1 MVTELGSTVTMQ
13 MGAVYAL
20 ILVALVLYATEK
32 LTLEL
37 TSAGV
42 ICALLVL
49 FQLFPVTDETGRSV
63 LNAADIL
70 AGFANPALIA
80 VLALLILGEGLN
92 RTGALDQVAV
102 VVHTL
107 SKGRPAVAIIL
118 SLVTVMAISALLNN
132 IPVVV
137 IFIPIMQAL
146 AIRAGHP
153 ASRYMMPLSFAAIL
167 GGMTTLIGSSTN
179 LLVSSALIEMG
190 EEGFSFFSFT
200 IPGLFVAAIGMIYVT
215 FVLPRILPERQ
226 TTGTDI
232 RRERRQFKAQLT
244 VREGSHLEGM
254 APTGGFFPEL
264 KHITVLSLERNGVIQ
279 IPPYDDGAL
288 KAGDVMVIAATREYL
303 TEFLKGDFS
312 LIRPDLQDSDAETEI
327 EDDEPWTVGAQS
339 VAEVMVRP
347 NSGFVG
353 GTIEQT
359 GFRFRHNCAVIG
371 VERRSR
377 MMRQRIT
384 DIVLEEGDILLIQG
398 QRRDIDAL
406 RYSQDVVLMEW
417 SAEDIPQPHHARRAT
432 LIFLGV
438 VGAAGTG
445 ILPTEIAALCGA
457 AAMVLSGAITTEEA
471 IRALDHKI
479 ILLIAAALAMGVS
492 MQATG
497 GAAFIAHAVIGSLG
511 DAAPA
516 IVLSGFFLMTALLA
530 NVLSTKATAVLF
542 TPIAVALAY
551 DLGVPAEA
559 FAVAV
564 VFAANC
570 SFASP
575 VGYQTNL
582 LVMAPGGYRFMD
594 FVKAGLPLLLICW
607 LAFSF
612 VAPWYYGL

>member
-1 MVTELGSTVTMQ
+1 MPQVLGDAFTLQ
-13 MGAVYAL
+13 MGAVFALTLCAL
-20 ILVALVLYATEK
+20 ILYATER

-37 TSAGV
+37 TSIGV
-42 ICALLVL
+42 VCALLVL
-49 FQLFPVTDETGRSV
+49 FQLNPVIGADGRNLLDASA
-63 LNAADIL
+63 LL
-70 AGFANPALIA
+70 AGFANPALVT

-118 SLVTVMAISALLNN
+118 SLVTVAAISALLNN

-146 AIRAGHP
+146 ATRAQAP

-200 IPGLFVAAIGMIYVT
+200 IPGLFVAGVGLIYVI

-226 TTGTDI
+226 TIGTDI
-232 RRERRQFKAQLT
+232 RKEGRQFKAQIT
-244 VREGSHLEGM
+244 VRAGSHLEGM
-254 APTGGFFPEL
+254 APTGGFFPNL
-264 KHITVLSLERNGVIQ
+264 KHITVLSLERNGVVET
-279 IPPYDDGAL
+279 PPYDDGAL
-288 KAGDVMVIAATREYL
+288 APGDVMVIAATREWI
-303 TEFLKGDFS
+303 TEFLKGDLS
-312 LIRPDLQDSDAETEI
+312 LILPDMSEGGSSAEPAETER
-327 EDDEPWTVGAQS
+327 WTSGAQS
-339 VAEVMVRP
+339 IAEVMIRP
-347 NSGFVG
+347 TSRLVG
-353 GTIEQT
+353 GTIEQA
-359 GFRFRHNCAVIG
+359 GFRFKHNCAVIG

-384 DIVLEEGDILLIQG
+384 DIDLEEGDILLIQG
-398 QRRDIDAL
+398 RRPDIDAL
-406 RYSQDVVLMEW
+406 RHSRDVVLMEW
-417 SAEDIPQPHHARRAT
+417 SAEDLPQPHHARRAT

-445 ILPTEIAALCGA
+445 ILPTEIAALTGA
-457 AAMVLSGAITTEEA
+457 AAMVLSGALTTDDA
-471 IRALDHKI
+471 IGALDHKI
-479 ILLIAAALAMGVS
+479 ILLIAAALALGAS

-497 GAAFIAHAVIGSLG
+497 GAAFIAHGVIGSLG
-511 DAAPA
+511 NAAPG

-542 TPIAVALAY
+542 TPIAVALAR

-582 LVMAPGGYRFMD
+582 LVMAPGGYRFAD
-594 FVKAGLPLLLICW
+594 FIKAGMPLLLICW